1 MEDLSY
7 LTRNHEF
14 MKAVDIKAEKLKRDE
29 FKVQLRKSERIAIF
43 ERKRGKINPENF
55 LVLIEI
61 PEVLGVKESLTNI
74 EKLLL
79 CRDFL
84 SSRNI
89 SKYEVLKYLRKNLDL
104 FKEDFISLLVTTGFL
119 EVLSRL
125 LENYENE
132 ECLRETSSIL
142 CGITYGPHEYIKLM
156 FEFDLVYRLFI
167 LISNESLDIAANAIW
182 ALSNIMCDCKDYWNY
197 IIDNKFLSNL
207 SRFTGKLATI
217 NGMCK
222 KCLIVGL
229 KSICTHAEDL
239 FLEDFTTI
247 YNILKKVNKTG
258 FDWQSL
264 AVLANLVKQPNGVF
278 LFIEYKFVS
287 NLMQCI
293 EIEGECGYLALKVLT
308 NMNLE
313 QESVPRMLLENGLID
328 RLEKN
333 LLKNSAGF
341 VKDTLWTID
350 CLLIS
355 SQYFMYNLINNKILT
370 KVVLHLLNPNEKI
383 RLESSFI
390 LINCLELG
398 NQTATETFFQLGT
411 VSLAL
416 QGLIFPD
423 PTYLKNLL
431 VSLQL
436 LCKRLGPETLLQD
449 PFYTQIFK
457 LEFHVNTEIKELASL
472 LILQKPF
479 F

>member
-1 MEDLSY
+1 MEDLSC
-7 LTRNHEF
+7 LARNHEF

-43 ERKRGKINPENF
+43 ERKRGKINPDSYF
-55 LVLIEI
+55 VLTEL

-74 EKLLL
+74 EKLLR
-79 CRDFL
+79 CRDL
-84 SSRNI
+84 LNSRSI
-89 SKYEVLKYLRKNLDL
+89 DKYEVLKYLRTNLDL
-104 FKEDFISLLVTTGFL
+104 FKEDFISLVVTTGFL

-125 LENYENE
+125 LENFENE
-132 ECLRETSSIL
+132 ESLRETSAIL

-167 LISNESLDIAANAIW
+167 LISNDSYDIAANAIW
-182 ALSNIMCDCKDYWNY
+182 ALSNIMCDCKDYWSY

-207 SRFTGKLATI
+207 ARFTGKLAII
-217 NGMCK
+217 NGICK

-229 KSICTHAEDL
+229 KSVCIYAEDL
-239 FLEDFTTI
+239 FFDDFTTI
-247 YNILKKVNKTG
+247 FNILKKVNKTG
-258 FDWQSL
+258 FDWRSL
-264 AVLANLVKQPNGVF
+264 EVLVNLVKQPAGIS
-278 LFIEYKFVS
+278 LFIDYKFV
-287 NLMQCI
+287 NYLMQYI
-293 EIEGECGYLALKVLT
+293 EVEGESGHLAVKVLA

-313 QESVPRMLLENGLID
+313 QENVSKTLLEKGLLD

-333 LLKNSAGF
+333 LLKNSAVC
-341 VKDTLWTID
+341 VKDTLWAID

-355 SQYFMYNLINNKILT
+355 SQHFMYTLINNKILS
-370 KVVLHLLNPNEKI
+370 KVVQHLLNPNEKI
-383 RLESSFI
+383 RLECSFI

-398 NQTATETFFQLGT
+398 NQTASEAFFQLGT
-411 VSLAL
+411 ISLAL

-431 VSLQL
+431 VALQI
-436 LCKRLGPETLLQD
+436 LCKHVGPETLVQD
-449 PFYTQIFK
+449 QVYSQIFK

-472 LILQKPF
+472 LISQKPF